1 MEKPDRSVYTA
12 QDFLLWK
19 ETGVLDL
26 TPKFQR
32 RAVWTPA
39 ARSFFIDTILQSMPI
54 PPIYIR
60 VTQSSDKKRRIRQV
74 VDGQQ
79 RLSCVLDF
87 IGGKFRLSQGLHA
100 PWEGKTYDELTID
113 EQDRIRTYSFAAE
126 IFQGISDR
134 EVLEIFSRLNTYSV
148 QLNAQELRN
157 GRFFGEFKNCVY
169 SLAYEHLEF
178 WRRNK
183 IFTERNI
190 ARMMEVE
197 LTSELIVTQL
207 AGMQDKKKTID
218 NFYSKF
224 DDSFEA
230 RQLHERRFREVID
243 LITDT
248 FDTGLTETEFSRPPI
263 FYSLFGALYPRRF
276 GLEGVALATPKKSLT
291 KDEKI
296 SLAKAVAEL
305 SAAIENKEF
314 NPEYAEFVAAC
325 LRQTDNI
332 KPRETR
338 LGTIYMKAF
347 PGN

>member
-12 QDFLLWK
+12 QDFLLWR

-32 RAVWTPA
+32 RGVWTPA

-60 VTQSSDKKRRIRQV
+60 VTQSPDKKRRIRQI

-79 RLSCVLDF
+79 RLSCILDF
-87 IGGKFRLSQGLHA
+87 IGGKFRLSRALRA
-100 PWEGKTYDELTID
+100 PWGGKTYDGLSVD
-113 EQDRIRTYSFAAE
+113 EQDRIRNYSFAAE

-134 EVLEIFSRLNTYSV
+134 EVLQIFSRLNTYSV

-157 GRFFGEFKNCVY
+157 GRYFGEFKNCVY
-169 SLAYEHLEF
+169 SLAYDHLEF

-190 ARMMEVE
+190 ARMIEVE
-197 LTSELIVTQL
+197 LTSELVITQI

-218 NFYSKF
+218 SFYSQLE
-224 DDSFEA
+224 DSFETK
-230 RQLHERRFREVID
+230 EINESRFREVID
-243 LITDT
+243 LISDT
-248 FDTGLTETEFSRPPI
+248 FDTGLGETEFSRPPI
-263 FYSLFGALYPRRF
+263 FYSLFGTLYHRKF
-276 GLEGVALATPKKSLT
+276 GLEGVELPTPKKSLT

-296 SLAKAVAEL
+296 SLNNTVAEL
-305 SAAIENKEF
+305 SAAIESKEL
-314 NPEYAEFVAAC
+314 NQEYTEFVTAC

-332 KPRETR
+332 RPRQIR
-338 LGTIYMKAF
+338 LTTIYTKAF
-347 PGN
+347 QEH